1 MKRVSQL
8 LMAAGLFAFG
18 AYNVLVFQEIRVISR
33 FCGNQYKETQES
45 PPTFES
51 VVMFAH
57 DIAKNNQI
65 HPPLFTSFTRL
76 GKHFRSKSHANCGD
90 VSQLAA
96 EIGDE
101 LNLDIREVQILD
113 SACQQA
119 KHVVVFHESDSGI
132 AFADPLLGYVYPYK
146 ISPDS
151 VLHNFQPFWEK
162 CLRAMPNKL
171 VHTFQPECDI
181 RFTNLNFLGLSH
193 DSWPQIALNEV
204 RFVFARYKS
213 DASLT
218 LGILGMLCSLGLML
232 KSLYPQW
239 RPF

>member
-1 MKRVSQL
+1 
-8 LMAAGLFAFG
+8 
-18 AYNVLVFQEIRVISR
+18 
-33 FCGNQYKETQES
+33 
-45 PPTFES
+45 
-51 VVMFAH
+51 
-57 DIAKNNQI
+57 
-65 HPPLFTSFTRL
+65 
-76 GKHFRSKSHANCGD
+76 
-90 VSQLAA
+90 
-96 EIGDE
+96 
-101 LNLDIREVQILD
+101 
-113 SACQQA
+113 
-119 KHVVVFHESDSGI
+119 
-132 AFADPLLGYVYPYK
+132 
-146 ISPDS
+146 
-151 VLHNFQPFWEK
+151 
-162 CLRAMPNKL
+162 MPNKL

>member
-101 LNLDIREVQILD
+101 LNLDIREVQILVNRP
-113 SACQQA
+113 STLS
-119 KHVVVFHESDSGI
+119 F
-132 AFADPLLGYVYPYK
+132 
-146 ISPDS
+146 
-151 VLHNFQPFWEK
+151 
-162 CLRAMPNKL
+162 
-171 VHTFQPECDI
+171 
-181 RFTNLNFLGLSH
+181 FTNPTQELHLLTHFWVTYTPTKFH
-193 DSWPQIALNEV
+193 QIV
-204 RFVFARYKS
+204 SCTTFS
-213 DASLT
+213 
-218 LGILGMLCSLGLML
+218 
-232 KSLYPQW
+232 
-239 RPF
+239 PFGKNV